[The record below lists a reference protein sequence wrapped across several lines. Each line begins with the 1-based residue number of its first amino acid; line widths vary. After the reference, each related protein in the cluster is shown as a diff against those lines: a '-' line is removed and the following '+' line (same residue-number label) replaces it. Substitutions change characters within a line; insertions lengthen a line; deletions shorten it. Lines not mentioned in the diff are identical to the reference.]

1 MTRKYLVVDDNI
13 EFAENV
19 AEILTDAGAEVSVAA
34 EGRSAL
40 AQLRA
45 TRFDGIVTDMKMP
58 GMSGA
63 ELLRELRLIDP
74 GVPVVLLSAW
84 AQDAQVDEAR
94 RLGLL
99 AFLSKASGTP
109 QLIELMTHARRD
121 ATVVLVDDDRALVE
135 NLTEALSSAGFT
147 VCSATTVQELDALA
161 VQPLA
166 ALVDIRVPGATDG
179 AALARIKELFP
190 GTPMLV
196 VTARRDFEG
205 EPDQD
210 VFHKPFDTAKLLA
223 RLQALAGKAGAA

>member
-1 MTRKYLVVDDNI
+1 MTRKYLVVDDNV

-19 AEILTDAGAEVSVAA
+19 AEILTDSGAEVCVAA
-34 EGRSAL
+34 EGKAAL
-40 AQLRA
+40 AVLKT
-45 TRFDGIVTDMKMP
+45 TRFDGVVTDMKMP
-58 GMSGA
+58 GLSGA

-109 QLIELMTHARRD
+109 QLIELMAHARRD
-121 ATVVLVDDDRALVE
+121 ATVVLIDDDRALVD
-135 NLTEALSSAGFT
+135 NLTEALASAGFT
-147 VCSATTVQELDALA
+147 VCPATSLKELDGLT

-166 ALVDIRVPGATDG
+166 ALVDIRMPGSSDG
-179 AALARIKELFP
+179 AALERIQQLFP

-196 VTARRDFEG
+196 VTARADFPAE
-205 EPDQD
+205 EQE
-210 VFHKPFDTAKLLA
+210 VFRKPFDTSKLVE
-223 RLQALAGKAGAA
+223 RLQALARKAGTA

>member
-1 MTRKYLVVDDNI
+1 MTRKYLVVDDNL

-19 AEILTDAGAEVSVAA
+19 AEILTDSGAEVCVAA
-34 EGRSAL
+34 EGKSAL
-40 AQLRA
+40 EQLKT

-58 GMSGA
+58 GISGA
-63 ELLRELRLIDP
+63 ELLRELRQIDP

-109 QLIELMTHARRD
+109 QLIELMKHARRD
-121 ATVVLVDDDRALVE
+121 ATVVLIDDDRALVD
-135 NLTEALSSAGFT
+135 NLTEALASAGFT
-147 VCSATTVQELDALA
+147 VCSATSLAELDALS

-166 ALVDIRVPGATDG
+166 ALVDICVPGATDG
-179 AALARIKELFP
+179 AALERVSELFP

-196 VTARRDFEG
+196 VTAQRDFEG
-205 EPDQD
+205 EQGQD
-210 VFHKPFDTAKLLA
+210 VFHKPFDTSKLVA
-223 RLQALAGKAGAA
+223 RLQALAQKAGAA